1 MYHCLKIPYQL
12 NTCLLGLFLLSGSIF
27 AGFDQEINV
36 FRAQMLRDSVIVNNF
51 LEQVA
56 LLYQLT
62 HTEFPGLGDAD
73 PDSPRAISNQ
83 LPASSTIANLQ
94 AQVIPHPEHDYAN
107 LVVYVDFKSRSQ
119 LPSISPLVESTRI
132 VFTAYGQLGMTLRLP
147 LQRENS
153 DTIVIENRVIS
164 YRCNRPESSES
175 SKRFAFFSQGSENID
190 FASSLAYPFN
200 ICEDIV

>member
-1 MYHCLKIPYQL
+1 MYRRLKLLCNLRVCLF
-12 NTCLLGLFLLSGSIF
+12 GLFMLSGSIW
-27 AGFDQEINV
+27 AGFDQEVNV
-36 FRAQMLRDSVIVNNF
+36 FRAQMLRDSAIVNNF

-73 PDSPRAISNQ
+73 AESPRAISNQ
-83 LPASSTIANLQ
+83 LPASSAIANLQ

-107 LVVYVDFKSRSQ
+107 LVVYVDFKSRLQ

-132 VFTAYGQLGMTLRLP
+132 VFIAYGQLGTTLRLP
-147 LQRENS
+147 LQRENPEP
-153 DTIVIENRVIS
+153 IMIENRIIS
-164 YRCNRPESSES
+164 YRCSRQESPNTG
-175 SKRFAFFSQGSENID
+175 KRFAFFSQGSENID